1 MARRSILNH
10 APPSPFASSVQ
21 AMIVDQAIFTSLDH
35 NGTAG
40 YHLAARSR
48 GVTEPE
54 AVAAA
59 TWSPSH
65 EGLAIDKSNAVSFQ
79 FFPLPSGRFAVA
91 RTCLGPPEYSGRAG
105 RQVYT
110 HIMFITNEQLRRS
123 GDSPIAIAR
132 DAFVLGRSVYQ
143 ADPRS
148 TLDAIEL
155 SDHYPHKS
163 ESFWRDQ
170 PAQADIPNLDQTIA
184 QLRSGRSVRLPFAGD
199 RALLVE
205 RLLGRMEPEE
215 IPQVSFSTSLVPSA
229 IRPFRLILSPR

>member
-1 MARRSILNH
+1 
-10 APPSPFASSVQ
+10 
-21 AMIVDQAIFTSLDH
+21 MIVDQAIFTSLDQD
-35 NGTAG
+35 GTAG
-40 YHLAARSR
+40 YHLASRSR

-65 EGLAIDKSNAVSFQ
+65 EGLAIDPANSVSFQ

-91 RTCLGPPEYSGRAG
+91 RTCQGPPEYSGRAG
-105 RQVYT
+105 RLVYT
-110 HIMFITNEQLRRS
+110 HILFITNEQLRRA

-132 DAFVLGRSVYQ
+132 DAFVLGRSIYQ

-155 SDHYPHKS
+155 SDHYPRQS
-163 ESFWRDQ
+163 EPYRRDIT
-170 PAQADIPNLDQTIA
+170 AQADMPNLDQTIS
-184 QLRSGRSVRLPFAGD
+184 QLRSGRNVRLQFSGD
-199 RALLVE
+199 RVLLVE
-205 RLLGRMEPEE
+205 RLLGGMKPEE